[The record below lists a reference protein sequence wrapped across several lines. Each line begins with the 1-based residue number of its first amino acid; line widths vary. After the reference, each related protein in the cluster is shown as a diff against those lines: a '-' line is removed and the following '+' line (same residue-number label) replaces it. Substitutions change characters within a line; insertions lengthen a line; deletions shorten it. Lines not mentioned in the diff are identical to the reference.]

1 MGGRDDGQNWDGS
14 RSWEEDI
21 YWTHFQFIHFTQFL
35 QTTTNFQQQLALPKT
50 FSDNLKKKLPEN
62 VTLKGPS
69 GVVWNIGLTT
79 RDNTV
84 YFVDGWQQ
92 FVNDHSLKEN
102 DFLVFKYN
110 GESLFEVLIFDGN
123 SFCEKATSYFVG
135 KCGHAQTEQ
144 GDSKAK
150 DNNTSAFNAGVESA
164 SPQVADVVAKT
175 TPAAVPS
182 QTTSKRTKKKPVIEV
197 TPVQTKK
204 RGRPP
209 KSDDSGEKL
218 LRDLVACNKEHSE
231 ASTLDRIRKED
242 EKKIAESFT
251 SSFPY
256 FVKILKAGNVGGSRT
271 LRIPYHFSAAHLP
284 DFKIEVTLR
293 NSKGKCWTVNSVPC
307 AKGKIIHSFCGGW
320 MAFVRDN
327 GVNFGDTCIFEL
339 VTNYVMQVYIFGS
352 GKEGADNQNGHVKL
366 DSV

>member
-1 MGGRDDGQNWDGS
+1 
-14 RSWEEDI
+14 
-21 YWTHFQFIHFTQFL
+21 L
-35 QTTTNFQQQLALPKT
+35 QALPKT

-79 RDNTV
+79 RDDTV
-84 YFVDGWQQ
+84 YFVDSWQQ

-110 GESLFEVLIFDGN
+110 GESHFEVLIFDGN

-164 SPQVADVVAKT
+164 SPQVADAVTKT

-182 QTTSKRTKKKPVIEV
+182 QTTSKRTKKKPVVEV

-218 LRDLVACNKEHSE
+218 LRDLVACNKEHSG
-231 ASTLDRIRKED
+231 SNI
-242 EKKIAESFT
+242 
-251 SSFPY
+251 SSFFINLY
-256 FVKILKAGNVGGSRT
+256 YILQ
-271 LRIPYHFSAAHLP
+271 
-284 DFKIEVTLR
+284 
-293 NSKGKCWTVNSVPC
+293 
-307 AKGKIIHSFCGGW
+307 II
-320 MAFVRDN
+320 
-327 GVNFGDTCIFEL
+327 
-339 VTNYVMQVYIFGS
+339 
-352 GKEGADNQNGHVKL
+352 
-366 DSV
+366 